1 MTQTPRRKFL
11 VPVDYSAGSRRAL
24 DLALELAAPLGA
36 ELHVLHV
43 WELMPHPPKGMRVQT
58 PDGQS
63 RLLTELIQSNAE
75 AEMNEFLA
83 SVKLPSGVTV
93 THAID
98 SGEPSRRIVEA
109 AREGGFD
116 MIIMGAEGK
125 GALSQFVLGS
135 VAERVLRHAGR
146 PVVMVPRPAEAA

>member
-1 MTQTPRRKFL
+1 MTNSARRKFL

-24 DLALELAAPLGA
+24 ELAIELASPLGA

-63 RLLTELIQSNAE
+63 RLLSELIQSNAE
-75 AEMNEFLA
+75 AEMSDFLA
-83 SVKLPSGVTV
+83 AVPFPSGVRA
-93 THAID
+93 THTIE

-116 MIIMGAEGK
+116 MIVMGAEGK
-125 GALSQFVLGS
+125 GAVAQFVLGS
-135 VAERVLRHAGR
+135 VAERVLRHAGV
-146 PVVMVPRPAEAA
+146 PVVMVPRAAAG

>member
-1 MTQTPRRKFL
+1 MTNTPQQKLL

-24 DLALELAAPLGA
+24 ELAIRLAAQLDA

-43 WELMPHPPKGMRVQT
+43 WELMPHPPKGTRVHT

-75 AEMNEFLA
+75 AEMATFLGE
-83 SVKLPSGVTV
+83 VKLPPGVRA
-93 THAID
+93 THAIE

-109 AREGGFD
+109 AKAGGFD
-116 MIIMGAEGK
+116 MIVIGTEGK
-125 GALSQFVLGS
+125 GALAQVVLGS
-135 VAERVLRHAGR
+135 VAERVLRHAGV
-146 PVVMVPRPAEAA
+146 PVVMVPRPAE